1 MQDGNTTLDKDKVMM
16 DYQKLLV
23 VVDPTTDKQAAL
35 ARAVKLA
42 SANNASITVFL
53 SIFDFS
59 YEMTSILSGQEREAM
74 REGVVAQRKAWLDDI
89 VEPFKTD
96 NVAIETEVVWH
107 NRPFESI
114 IQHAISGQY
123 DVIVKGTHEHDKL
136 KSVIFTPTDWHLLRK
151 APVPVLLVKDHD
163 WPVAGKIVCAINVSS
178 EDETNQSLNVKII
191 KHAKKLAKQFD
202 AQVHLVNGYPGTPV
216 NLAIELPD
224 FDSHSYSETIR
235 NQHEERITY
244 LANAYD
250 ISSDFCHVREGLPED
265 VIPELAEKLDA
276 ELVILGT
283 VGRTGISAALI
294 GNTAEH
300 VIDSINCDLLA
311 VKPDGYK
318 SPLDEA

>member
-1 MQDGNTTLDKDKVMM
+1 MM
-16 DYQKLLV
+16 DYKKLLV
-23 VVDPTTDKQAAL
+23 VVDPTTDEQAAL
-35 ARAVKLA
+35 TRAIKLA
-42 SANNASITVFL
+42 TANNANITVFL

-74 REGVVAQRKAWLDDI
+74 REGVVAQRKAWLNDI
-89 VEPFKTD
+89 VLPFQTD
-96 NVAIETEVVWH
+96 NLNIDVEVIWH

-114 IQHAISGQY
+114 IEQAIKGQF

-151 APVPVLLVKDHD
+151 APLPILLVKEHD
-163 WPVAGKIVCAINVSS
+163 WPVAGKILCAINVSS
-178 EDETNQSLNVKII
+178 EDNSNQSLNIKII
-191 KHAKKLAKQFD
+191 KHAKQLAKQFD
-202 AQVHLVNGYPGTPV
+202 AEVHLVNGYPGTPV

-224 FDSHSYSETIR
+224 FDPHTYGDTIR
-235 NQHEERITY
+235 HQHEERIKL
-244 LANAYD
+244 LARSHD
-250 ISSDFCHVREGLPED
+250 IPADCCHVKEGLPED
-265 VIPELAEKLDA
+265 VIPDLAQTLDA

-318 SPLDEA
+318 SPLEEA